1 MKLVAAFL
9 QLIAAIDE
17 HYCNSTEL
25 GFKGDLENCLCP
37 NGFHL
42 AHLAAY
48 KESLQFFMI
57 NGPESIFWLVCL
69 KAIIVRSCLTGKD

>member
-17 HYCNSTEL
+17 QYCNSTEL

-48 KESLQFFMI
+48 KESLQ
-57 NGPESIFWLVCL
+57 
-69 KAIIVRSCLTGKD
+69 IIADLNVSSSLPCNSSPPPHPSYRFGFKK

>member
-17 HYCNSTEL
+17 QYCNSTEL

-48 KESLQFFMI
+48 KESLQFFMS
-57 NGPESIFWLVCL
+57 NGP
-69 KAIIVRSCLTGKD
+69 

>member
-17 HYCNSTEL
+17 QYCNSTEL

-48 KESLQFFMI
+48 KESLQ
-57 NGPESIFWLVCL
+57 IFL
-69 KAIIVRSCLTGKD
+69 

>member
-1 MKLVAAFL
+1 MKLVTVFL

-25 GFKGDLENCLCP
+25 GFKGDLENCFCP

-48 KESLQFFMI
+48 KESLQFFHEQRLLI
-57 NGPESIFWLVCL
+57 YLLVSMFL
-69 KAIIVRSCLTGKD
+69 KSL